1 MPVHLL
7 FEYLCIHEH
16 PAVVVGVS
24 SAHRHWCVYFHV
36 PVYRDGLVSV
46 AAPAHACVPGV
57 QECFLRVCVT
67 MQVCGTLSMR
77 PCRWMWFWK
86 RGRQL
91 LSMLVSAAVLVCPGA
106 HIPLG
111 VCSAPPNTG
120 QGSTMGDT
128 GNPRASRAP
137 LQSPSSAPASPETQL
152 KSSFESGKIDT
163 CLFPKP

>member
-1 MPVHLL
+1 MPMHLL

-36 PVYRDGLVSV
+36 PVYRDGAQCLCTVYREGTVPVYMCLVSV

-77 PCRWMWFWK
+77 PCRWMWF
-86 RGRQL
+86 
-91 LSMLVSAAVLVCPGA
+91 
-106 HIPLG
+106 
-111 VCSAPPNTG
+111 
-120 QGSTMGDT
+120 
-128 GNPRASRAP
+128 
-137 LQSPSSAPASPETQL
+137 
-152 KSSFESGKIDT
+152 
-163 CLFPKP
+163 

>member
-1 MPVHLL
+1 MLSQGVCDYAGVWDLERAPLQMDVVLKAGT
-7 FEYLCIHEH
+7 
-16 PAVVVGVS
+16 PASFYAGVCGCVGV
-24 SAHRHWCVYFHV
+24 
-36 PVYRDGLVSV
+36 
-46 AAPAHACVPGV
+46 
-57 QECFLRVCVT
+57 
-67 MQVCGTLSMR
+67 
-77 PCRWMWFWK
+77 
-86 RGRQL
+86 
-91 LSMLVSAAVLVCPGA
+91 PGA